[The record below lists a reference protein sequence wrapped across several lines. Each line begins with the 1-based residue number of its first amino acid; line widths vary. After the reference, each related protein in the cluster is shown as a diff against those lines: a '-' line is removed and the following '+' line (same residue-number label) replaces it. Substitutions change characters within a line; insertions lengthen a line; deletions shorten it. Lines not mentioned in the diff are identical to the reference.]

1 VKVTTHFFN
10 KTVFLSAGHRRNWE
24 SCL

>member
-1 VKVTTHFFN
+1 MMHFFN
-10 KTVFLSAGHRRNWE
+10 KSVYLSAGHRRNWE